1 MKDEMN
7 AKMGKNEIENGDRI
21 LRSFIS
27 VSLKNLT
34 VIVDAKQ
41 HHYHLT
47 HFVLTSSSKVVGVM
61 ISKFPVCSKAF
72 ATFTTSSTV

>member
-1 MKDEMN
+1 MK

-27 VSLKNLT
+27 VSFATNC
-34 VIVDAKQ
+34 IVDAKQ

-47 HFVLTSSSKVVGVM
+47 HFVLTSSMVTG
-61 ISKFPVCSKAF
+61 
-72 ATFTTSSTV
+72 